1 MIGVEHDRMGE
12 APKAFV
18 IKSSSV
24 GLEVNDAVLA
34 REISKY
40 VEQHKAYYKWLRGGV
55 KFVDVIPKSPSGKI
69 LRRQIRDQEKK
80 KQERL
85 VAKL

>member
-1 MIGVEHDRMGE
+1 MGE